1 VTVVGAILAGGFAVK
16 VCMCKYIEVFLTRAL
31 QPECMHVSTLSHIC
45 LFFSWHKRT
54 GGCSLYLGLSLIN
67 HPPLTGPFLEN

>member
-1 VTVVGAILAGGFAVK
+1 MTVVGAILAGGFAVK

-45 LFFSWHKRT
+45 LFFPGTKE
-54 GGCSLYLGLSLIN
+54 
-67 HPPLTGPFLEN
+67 LEGVVYI